1 MKTVFNRDLGVVWL
15 KRDLRLYDHEALQ
28 MALRHNKT
36 LIVFS
41 FEPILLEDDH
51 YSLRHFRFIAESL
64 QDIDQRLTPF
74 KTKVCVLFLPVIS
87 VFDYLKESYGTFTLY
102 SHLEVGVIMTYKRDI
117 EVNKWC
123 SKQNIIW
130 HEIRQNGIG
139 RGLKNRKGWSEN
151 WELYMKRPIK
161 EVQMGASQMI
171 DSAEIENIESDLQP
185 QFLSNKFGASHF
197 SHFLNTDNCFQK
209 GGTTEGLR
217 YLNSFL
223 DHRHES
229 YAYNISKPHNSMDS
243 CSRLSPYIAWGN
255 LSVRQVWQEAKQHRS
270 HSNNKKSIDQFTSR
284 IRWQSH
290 FIQKFE
296 SECSMEFRSV
306 NRAYHSLLKNHD
318 EDKLNAWES
327 GQTGIPI
334 VDASMRCLR
343 QTGYLNFRMRAL
355 VVSFA
360 THLLWLPWQSIAKV
374 LARWFLD
381 FEPGIH
387 YPQLQMQA
395 GETGINQIRI
405 YNPIK
410 NSYQHDSEALFILK
424 WIPELSNIPN
434 NLVHE
439 PYLLTPL
446 ESSFYQFEIGKDYPK
461 PIIDLNKSRKFAAD
475 TLYAFQ
481 KCKITQ
487 KESLRILEKHT
498 MPDRKAWSNANNG

>member
-102 SHLEVGVIMTYKRDI
+102 SHLEVGVNTTYKRDI

-123 SKQNIIW
+123 SKQNITW

-185 QFLSNKFGASHF
+185 QFLSNKFGDSHF

-270 HSNNKKSIDQFTSR
+270 H
-284 IRWQSH
+284 
-290 FIQKFE
+290 
-296 SECSMEFRSV
+296 
-306 NRAYHSLLKNHD
+306 
-318 EDKLNAWES
+318 
-327 GQTGIPI
+327 
-334 VDASMRCLR
+334 
-343 QTGYLNFRMRAL
+343 
-355 VVSFA
+355 
-360 THLLWLPWQSIAKV
+360 
-374 LARWFLD
+374 
-381 FEPGIH
+381 
-387 YPQLQMQA
+387 
-395 GETGINQIRI
+395 
-405 YNPIK
+405 
-410 NSYQHDSEALFILK
+410 
-424 WIPELSNIPN
+424 
-434 NLVHE
+434 
-439 PYLLTPL
+439 
-446 ESSFYQFEIGKDYPK
+446 
-461 PIIDLNKSRKFAAD
+461 
-475 TLYAFQ
+475 
-481 KCKITQ
+481 
-487 KESLRILEKHT
+487 
-498 MPDRKAWSNANNG
+498 